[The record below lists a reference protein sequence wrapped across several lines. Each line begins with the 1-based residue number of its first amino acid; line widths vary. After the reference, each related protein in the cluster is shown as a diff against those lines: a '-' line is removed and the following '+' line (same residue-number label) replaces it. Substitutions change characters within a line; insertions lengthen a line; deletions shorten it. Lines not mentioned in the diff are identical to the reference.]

1 VDADRADSYAFDGRQ
16 LSRNEP
22 HRNARSGLP
31 HGTADAWDS
40 AAGGRGRLRGARE
53 HRHAGAL
60 KRDSQAIHAS
70 GLPRGKQHEQRRR
83 GDLLS
88 RPEREH
94 AAGHA
99 HANPYN
105 SRDGN
110 GHADRYA
117 HGNSD
122 GDRYGYA
129 DGNGD
134 TYSDA
139 DGYGNSDSDCD
150 GHATGC
156 RDTYAYTDRDRHG
169 SRDADCYG
177 NSDSDRNRNAHSNN
191 PRNGH
196 ADAHR
201 DGDSGGDSHA
211 HADRYGNSDVHAN
224 AYAHRD
230 AFSHADRYRN
240 TDCNSRQ
247 RRN

>member
-1 VDADRADSYAFDGRQ
+1 MDAHRADSYAFDGRQ

-70 GLPRGKQHEQRRR
+70 GLPRRKQHEQRRR

-94 AAGHA
+94 AAGHVY
-99 HANPYN
+99 ANPYN
-105 SRDGN
+105 RRDAN
-110 GHADRYA
+110 GRADRYP
-117 HGNSD
+117 HGNFD
-122 GDRYGYA
+122 CDRY
-129 DGNGD
+129 
-134 TYSDA
+134 
-139 DGYGNSDSDCD
+139 
-150 GHATGC
+150 ATGC
-156 RDTYAYTDRDRHG
+156 RDSYAYTDRDRHG
-169 SRDADCYG
+169 SRDADWYG
-177 NSDSDRNRNAHSNN
+177 NPDSDRNRNAHSNN

-201 DGDSGGDSHA
+201 DGDADGDSHA
-211 HADRYGNSDVHAN
+211 HADRYGNSDFHAN

-240 TDCNSRQ
+240 TDCDSRH
-247 RRN
+247 RGN